1 LCRKV
6 LDLNAQYPYSLG
18 VSSRRP
24 HDPDPLYQHAAENLT
39 YIRDAIERAGSFTA
53 VPGWGGV
60 VMGLT
65 GLAAAIIAPGQPTAA
80 AWLATWI
87 AAAAIAAAAGL
98 LGVLIKSRTAGVPFF
113 SRPARQ
119 FALSFSP
126 AILAGALLTVALYD
140 AGRVSL
146 LPGLWLL
153 LYGAAVV
160 AGGTFSVRVVPLM
173 GILFLFLGAVALF
186 SSSLIAS
193 ICLGAGFGALHIVFG
208 IIIARRYG
216 G

>member
-1 LCRKV
+1 MRAHGT
-6 LDLNAQYPYSLG
+6 DGPASLHE
-18 VSSRRP
+18 R
-24 HDPDPLYQHAAENLT
+24 AAENLS
-39 YIRDAIERAGSFTA
+39 YIRDAMERAGSFTA

-60 VMGLT
+60 GMGLT
-65 GLAAAIIAPGQPTAA
+65 GLAAAVIAPAQPSAA

-87 AAAAIAAAAGL
+87 AAAALAAAIGL
-98 LGVLIKSRTAGVPFF
+98 LAVVLKSRSAGVSFF

-119 FALSFSP
+119 FALGFSP
-126 AILAGALLTVALYD
+126 AILTGALLTVALHQ
-140 AGRVSL
+140 AGRIEL

-173 GILFLFLGAVALF
+173 GILFLFLGAIALF
-186 SSSLIAS
+186 SSTAVAAV
-193 ICLGAGFGALHIVFG
+193 CLGAGFGVLHIVFG

>member
-1 LCRKV
+1 MLHPTPGP
-6 LDLNAQYPYSLG
+6 A
-18 VSSRRP
+18 
-24 HDPDPLYQHAAENLT
+24 PLHEHAAANLT
-39 YIRDAIERAGSFTA
+39 YIRDAMERAGSFTA

-60 VMGLT
+60 VMGLA
-65 GLAAAIIAPGQPTAA
+65 GLAAAIIAPGQPNDA

-87 AAAAIAAAAGL
+87 VAAILATAAGL
-98 LGVLIKSRTAGVPFF
+98 LAVLVKSRAAGVPFF

-126 AILAGALLTVALYD
+126 AILAGLLLTIALYD
-140 AGRVSL
+140 SGRVSL
-146 LPGLWLL
+146 LPGVWLL

-160 AGGTFSVRVVPLM
+160 AGGTFSVRVIPLM

-186 SSSLIAS
+186 STPLVGA
-193 ICLGAGFGALHIVFG
+193 ICLGAGFGGLHIVFG
-208 IIIARRYG
+208 VIIARRYG